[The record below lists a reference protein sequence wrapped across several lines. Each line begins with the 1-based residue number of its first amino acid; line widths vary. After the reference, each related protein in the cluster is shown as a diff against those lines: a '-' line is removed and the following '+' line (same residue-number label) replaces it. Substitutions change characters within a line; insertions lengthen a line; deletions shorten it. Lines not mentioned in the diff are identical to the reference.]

1 MFERRFERLVPISV
15 FIGKMALSVLM
26 AGILIVVALL
36 IGIIG
41 YYPIAGFDWADSL
54 C

>member
-1 MFERRFERLVPISV
+1 MFETKIERLVSISV
-15 FIGKMALSVLM
+15 FVSKMALSIVM
-26 AGILIVVALL
+26 SGILIVVALL